1 MAEIYKRNS
10 DFDAISDDADNSN
23 RKPLDSDTNN
33 ADKTSKVALDFYGS
47 EASKSNKS
55 NKSKQ
60 SRKRISTQS
69 MKTVSQV
76 WSKS

>member
-55 NKSKQ
+55 NKSNKSKQ

-76 WSKS
+76 